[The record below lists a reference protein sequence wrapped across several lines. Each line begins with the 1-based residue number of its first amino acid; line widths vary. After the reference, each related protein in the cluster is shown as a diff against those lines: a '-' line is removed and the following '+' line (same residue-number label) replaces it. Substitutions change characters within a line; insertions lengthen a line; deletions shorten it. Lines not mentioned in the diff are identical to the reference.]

1 MCGGAIISDFIAA
14 KRGRKLTTQDL
25 WSEFDTISDLL
36 LKDSLSSSSSLTELE
51 KKTQPN
57 GGTTGGNNKSTK
69 KTNTVGTDQEG
80 KSKNKETRARKN
92 IYRGIRQRPWGKWAA
107 EIRDPRKGVRV
118 WLGTYNTAEEA
129 AMAYDQAAKR
139 IRGNKAKLNF
149 SEMKP
154 ESVPSPQPPPAKR
167 RCCFVPDSVQKSFP
181 ATEGESDTITAT
193 SFSFKAEIFYNQH
206 TNSKVELKEQIS
218 NLESFLELE
227 PEAAESVGSVEPEAM
242 DLWLSGDVL
251 ITPHRLVY

>member
-57 GGTTGGNNKSTK
+57 G
-69 KTNTVGTDQEG
+69 DQEG